1 LAVAV
6 VVALERKQTTLAM
19 VSLVQQVE
27 QTAVDAAQTTK
38 FLQRIAHRQLMVH
51 PMDIQGLQT
60 PVVVEVVD
68 LHVMHVVI

>member
-1 LAVAV
+1 LA
-6 VVALERKQTTLAM
+6 
-19 VSLVQQVE
+19 QQVE